1 MKWNSMKINDY
12 FIEFAGILHGHG
24 MNHSKLSVRLHEVAD
39 HHAGEVGRG
48 EWMGRQEWDSHE

>member
-1 MKWNSMKINDY
+1 MKINDY